1 MKLHEAIEVCR
12 ASGLEGVELIQFAQK
27 LVGTWMNYSYSN
39 SFDFPSRALERG
51 KGYCWQQASILN
63 RILVALGFQ
72 SRLVYAVRTV
82 MPQRV
87 HGGTLVAGHI
97 SGHVWCRVR
106 YGDRE
111 GDVCPGNPENRFGKV
126 HFVPVSAVRRWNGWV
141 CFWAYW
147 GSAWVNA
154 VRRRRVSR

>member
-63 RILVALGFQ
+63 RILVRWDFRAGW
-72 SRLVYAVRTV
+72 Y
-82 MPQRV
+82 MPSER
-87 HGGTLVAGHI
+87 
-97 SGHVWCRVR
+97 
-106 YGDRE
+106 
-111 GDVCPGNPENRFGKV
+111 
-126 HFVPVSAVRRWNGWV
+126 
-141 CFWAYW
+141 
-147 GSAWVNA
+147 
-154 VRRRRVSR
+154 

>member
-1 MKLHEAIEVCR
+1 MKLHEAVEVCR
-12 ASGLEGVELIQFAQK
+12 CSGLEGVELIQFAQK
-27 LVGTWMNYSYSN
+27 MVGTWMAYSYSN

-63 RILVALGFQ
+63 RILLALGFQ

-87 HGGTLVAGHI
+87 HEGILVAGHI

-111 GDVCPGNPENRFGKV
+111 GDVCPGDPENRFDSV
-126 HFVPVSAVRRWNGWV
+126 HFVPVSAIRNWNGWV

-147 GSAWVNA
+147 GSAWVNTG
-154 VRRRRVSR
+154 RRRRLER